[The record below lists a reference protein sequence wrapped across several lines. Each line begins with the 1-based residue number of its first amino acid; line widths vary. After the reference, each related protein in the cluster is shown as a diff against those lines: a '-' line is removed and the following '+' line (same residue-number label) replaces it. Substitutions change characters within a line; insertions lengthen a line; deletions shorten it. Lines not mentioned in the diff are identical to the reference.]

1 MQELPTSLSF
11 HHEESVLDEKEN
23 TTEKGSDFCE
33 VAITLKSEDQKLV
46 CRYPEYRLLSCSK
59 DCPVLQELV
68 SKSIKAFA
76 GTPQDI
82 SIKIKVEW

>member
-1 MQELPTSLSF
+1 MQDLPISLSF
-11 HHEESVLDEKEN
+11 HHEESV
-23 TTEKGSDFCE
+23 EKGSDFCE
-33 VAITLKSEDQKLV
+33 ISVTLKSEDQKLV
-46 CRYPEYRLLSCSK
+46 CRYPEYRPITCSK

-82 SIKIKVEW
+82 SIKIKVDW